1 METVLITGGTG
12 LIGRHLSKR
21 LTGLGFSVSI
31 LSSGT
36 KPVGNYETYFWDY
49 HTGKVD
55 PEIISK
61 ANYIIHLAGAN
72 IGEKRWTKSRK
83 QEIIDS
89 RVKSAE
95 LIYNC
100 LKDKPN
106 VCKAFISA
114 SAVGYYGSVTS
125 EKTFTETDSP
135 SSDFLGTVCQLWESA
150 ADKFE
155 ELGIRTVKIRTGVVL
170 TSKGGAL
177 AKIALPVKFGIGS
190 AIGNGKQ
197 YMPWVHI
204 DDLCD
209 IYIKAIE
216 DTHIQGAYN
225 AVAPEHLTNIDFL
238 KTLSE
243 VLHKPFWFPKIPG
256 FVLKIV
262 FGEMSEM
269 LLNGSRISSEKISAT
284 GFTFSYPKLREA
296 FIHIIKNQ

>member
-21 LTGLGFSVSI
+21 LTGLGYSVSI

-36 KPVGNYETYFWDY
+36 KPVGKYETYFWDY

-55 PEIISK
+55 PKIISK

-83 QEIIDS
+83 QEIINS

-95 LIYNC
+95 LIYTC

-114 SAVGYYGSVTS
+114 SAIGYYGSVTS

-135 SSDFLGTVCQLWESA
+135 SSDFLGTVCRLWESI

-155 ELGIRTVKIRTGVVL
+155 ELGIRTVKMRTGIVL
-170 TSKGGAL
+170 TKQGGAL
-177 AKIALPVKFGIGS
+177 AKMALPVKFGVGS
-190 AIGNGKQ
+190 AIGNGRQ
-197 YMPWVHI
+197 YMPWIHI
-204 DDLCD
+204 EDLCS
-209 IYIKAIE
+209 IYLKAIE
-216 DTHIQGAYN
+216 DSKMQGAFN
-225 AVAPEHLTNIDFL
+225 AVAPEHASNIEFM
-238 KTLSE
+238 KTLAN
-243 VLHKPFWFPKIPG
+243 VLHKPFWVPNIPAY
-256 FVLKIV
+256 FLKILL
-262 FGEMSEM
+262 GERADI
-269 LLNGSRISSEKISAT
+269 LLKGSRVSCEKLCNA
-284 GFTFSYPKLREA
+284 GFQFRFSTLDRALLKLY
-296 FIHIIKNQ
+296 N